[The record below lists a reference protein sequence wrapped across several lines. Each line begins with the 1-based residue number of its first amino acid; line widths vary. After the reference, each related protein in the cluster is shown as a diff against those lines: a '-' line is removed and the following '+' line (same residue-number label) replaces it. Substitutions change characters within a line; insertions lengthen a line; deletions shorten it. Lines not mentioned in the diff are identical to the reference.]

1 MAHSARDEVDAAPWQ
16 RVIPLNRPVAAVTPA
31 PGAPIRVFIAEA
43 QGLVRA
49 GLRSL
54 LESRTDLAV
63 IGEASTGDDA
73 VAMARRMQPDV
84 VLMDVGLPGLDAHEA
99 TRAILADTPPGAVR
113 VLTLMISDSDDAMLA
128 ALRSGATGLLLKDT
142 GLDDLVDAIRV
153 VAAGDALLSPR
164 IARRLVGDFLSRPE
178 RLTST
183 PAQLDELTPRERE
196 VVALVASG
204 LSNDEISERLVVTR
218 ATAKTHVSRALGK
231 LRARDRAQLV
241 VMAYESGLVRPAPDR
256 AEPAPLPP
264 PVAVSRPVVP
274 HAPRGGRWQPLA
286 A

>member
-1 MAHSARDEVDAAPWQ
+1 MAHSPSAEVDTAPRDRVVPLTRAAAP
-16 RVIPLNRPVAAVTPA
+16 VAPA
-31 PGAPIRVFIAEA
+31 PNAPVRVLIAEA

-54 LESRTDLAV
+54 LESREDISV

-73 VAMARRMQPDV
+73 VAAARRIQPDV
-84 VLMDVGLPGLDAHEA
+84 VLMDAALPGLDAHEA
-99 TRAILADTPPGAVR
+99 TRDILADTPPGAVR
-113 VLTLMISDSDDAMLA
+113 VLMLMISDGDDAVFA
-128 ALRSGATGLLLKDT
+128 ALRSGASGLLLKDT
-142 GLDDLVDAIRV
+142 GLDDLVDGVRI

-164 IARRLVGDFLSRPE
+164 LARRLVSDFLSRPE

-183 PAQLDELTPRERE
+183 SAQLDELTPRERE
-196 VVALVASG
+196 VVGLVACG
-204 LSNDEISERLVVTR
+204 LSNEEIAERLVVTR

-241 VMAYESGLVRPAPDR
+241 VMAYESGLVRPGPR
-256 AEPAPLPP
+256 HAEPAPVP
-264 PVAVSRPVVP
+264 RPITVPAVP
-274 HAPRGGRWQPLA
+274 HAPRGGRWQALA